1 MRGDGVGQAT
11 GVVDAGDR
19 RQDLRRDFLV
29 EFDVEVELLHDR
41 AAQGFDF
48 AGLVA
53 RQRHFGL
60 DRRHIAGEM
69 QLAVFDLVDLGALL
83 AFDQHLDGAI
93 GQLEHLQD
101 GGDATHAEHVL
112 DRGLILGCGFL
123 GHQHD
128 AALGL
133 HGGFQR
139 LDALGPA
146 HKQRDDHVG
155 EHHHVAQR
163 QQGQVDRGRR
173 QGNLSGHINL

>member
-1 MRGDGVGQAT
+1 MRGNGVGQTA
-11 GVVDAGDR
+11 GVVDAGNR

-41 AAQGFDF
+41 AAQGLDF

-53 RQRHFGL
+53 RHGHFGL
-60 DRRHIAGEM
+60 DRRHIAGEV
-69 QLAVFDLVDLGALL
+69 QLAIFNLVDLGTLL
-83 AFDQHLDGAI
+83 AFDQHLDSTVW
-93 GQLEHLQD
+93 QLEHLQN
-101 GGDATHAEHVL
+101 GGNATHAEHVL
-112 DRGLILGCGFL
+112 NRGLVLGGGFL

-155 EHHHVAQR
+155 EDHHVAQW
-163 QQGQVDRGRR
+163 QQRQVDRGRR